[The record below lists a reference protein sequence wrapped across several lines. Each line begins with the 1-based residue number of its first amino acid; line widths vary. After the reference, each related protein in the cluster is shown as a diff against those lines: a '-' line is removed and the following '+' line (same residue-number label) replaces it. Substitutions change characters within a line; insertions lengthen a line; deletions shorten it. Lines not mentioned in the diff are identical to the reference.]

1 MNFKKILIPTE
12 LNELSSK
19 VTEFAVDLAAQAGIS
34 EIILLNIIV
43 PAHSQAFAASG
54 DVFSAQSGTASR
66 LNMMLMEKHQKLVEN
81 EAARFSTDKVN
92 VKPYVRFNDSKT
104 DLNEY
109 MRYFDAGLLVC
120 GSRNHETFLDKLFAN
135 QTEKII
141 RKVDYPVIIIK
152 KDTEFSKINNIALA
166 IDVNEK
172 VQHGLTEVIDFAS
185 KVTAKIQLL
194 HVIVDEEITSDYA
207 IEKLQQLAQKNDL
220 SNYEINVV
228 NNGNL
233 ENGISK
239 FIRKYNPDM
248 IAVLSEGKGK
258 IRKLIYGSGTEDIL
272 EETDKPVFVSKID

>member
-12 LNELSSK
+12 LNELSTK
-19 VTEFAVDLAAQAGIS
+19 ATEFAVDLATQAGIP
-34 EIILLNIIV
+34 EVILLNIIV

-66 LNMMLMEKHQKLVEN
+66 LNLMLMEKHQKLVDN
-81 EAARFSTDKVN
+81 EAARFSTDN
-92 VKPYVRFNDSKT
+92 VTVRPYVRFNDSET

-120 GSRNHETFLDKLFAN
+120 GSRNHETFLDKLFTSK
-135 QTEKII
+135 TEKII
-141 RKVDYPVIIIK
+141 RKVGYPVIILK
-152 KDTEFSKINNIALA
+152 KETEFSEINNIALA

-172 VQHGLTEVIDFAS
+172 VQHGLADVIDFAAM
-185 KVTAKIQLL
+185 VNAKIQLL
-194 HVIVDEEITSDYA
+194 HVIVDEETTSDNA
-207 IEKLQQLAQKNDL
+207 IEKLQQLAQNNNL
-220 SNYEINVV
+220 ANYEINVV
-228 NNGNL
+228 NSENL
-233 ENGISK
+233 ENGIRK